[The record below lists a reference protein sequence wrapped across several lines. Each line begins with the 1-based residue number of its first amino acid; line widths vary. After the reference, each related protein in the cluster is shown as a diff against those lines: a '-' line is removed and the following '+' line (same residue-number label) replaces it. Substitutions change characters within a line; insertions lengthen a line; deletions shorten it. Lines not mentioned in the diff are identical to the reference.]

1 MRLELYTTAFAWV
14 LAAAAMRFTNAAD
27 PDAPASWCFTYLSD
41 ILVPVPTRATR
52 SFPTITETPAGLS
65 NPTSEPRVPL
75 EPSSVSRSPLPS
87 SSLVLSRESLTT
99 TSGPEIFSTSSLG
112 TLATSEPGT
121 LDPTPLGNSTTSA
134 PRTSLTFGSET
145 TATASSSP
153 TPSIPEI
160 RQVILFISPSI
171 GPRRYIRKRASTG
184 FLNTDEDTSQQR
196 CDNATIFTLA
206 SGELSEN
213 NGVPVYYSPGDN
225 YKQLRSTISLP
236 DGVSA
241 ITTTF
246 ADNEGILEF
255 SNSSLPGGRATFCE
269 DDVGNVYITFTSS
282 PPSCEPVLLTTYGGE

>member
-1 MRLELYTTAFAWV
+1 MRLELYTTAFSWV
-14 LAAAAMRFTNAAD
+14 LAAAAMQLTDAAD

-41 ILVPVPTRATR
+41 IIVPVPTWETR
-52 SFPTITETPAGLS
+52 SFPTVTETQAGLS
-65 NPTSEPRVPL
+65 NPTSESRVPL
-75 EPSSVSRSPLPS
+75 EPSSVSGSPLPS

-99 TSGPEIFSTSSLG
+99 TSGPEIFTTSSLG
-112 TLATSEPGT
+112 TLATSEPET
-121 LDPTPLGNSTTSA
+121 LDRPPSGNSTTFASG
-134 PRTSLTFGSET
+134 TSITFGSE
-145 TATASSSP
+145 ATVSSSP

-160 RQVILFISPSI
+160 RQVILFVNPSI
-171 GPRRYIRKRASTG
+171 GPRRYIRKRAPTG

-225 YKQLRSTISLP
+225 YKQLRSTTSLP

-246 ADNEGILEF
+246 ADNEGVLEF

-269 DDVGNVYITFTSS
+269 DEFGDVYITFTSS

>member
-1 MRLELYTTAFAWV
+1 MRLTD
-14 LAAAAMRFTNAAD
+14 AAD

-41 ILVPVPTRATR
+41 IIVPVPTRETR
-52 SFPTITETPAGLS
+52 SFPTVTETQAGLS
-65 NPTSEPRVPL
+65 NPTSESRVPL
-75 EPSSVSRSPLPS
+75 EPSSVSESPLPS

-99 TSGPEIFSTSSLG
+99 TSGLEIFTTSSLG

-134 PRTSLTFGSET
+134 SGTSITSGTET
-145 TATASSSP
+145 IATVSSSP
-153 TPSIPEI
+153 TPSIPKI
-160 RQVILFISPSI
+160 RQVILFISPSV
-171 GPRRYIRKRASTG
+171 GPRRYIGKRASTG

-213 NGVPVYYSPGDN
+213 SGVPVYYSPGDD
-225 YKQLRSTISLP
+225 YKQLRSTTSLP
-236 DGVSA
+236 NGVPA

-246 ADNEGILEF
+246 TDNEGILEF

-269 DDVGNVYITFTSS
+269 DDVGDVYIIFTSR
-282 PPSCEPVLLTTYGGE
+282 PPSCEPVLLTSYGSKYIYA